1 MYRGA
6 IHGGV
11 NSCQRHFIKRVFQF
25 IIKFNISYSQDIP
38 LLRTA
43 RFLSAYPSMS
53 RISPCPHADT
63 WQSLPSANISV
74 DVSKWFGWG
83 IKGCKGQWRTFH
95 WWKERILFL
104 SLLHHRRHWKTRIKS
119 RAPRFV
125 ADNFAPDLLFRY
137 QEVFS
142 YLHISISQNKKFH
155 SLCHMVVHIVVKSRL
170 GGCMF
175 DNNWYLFLLIVF
187 LVFAGDGGLNYTE
200 IAVMGAILL
209 ALTLTEG
216 SNTSSNGCCCGN
228 IWRNFRE
235 I

>member
-1 MYRGA
+1 MF
-6 IHGGV
+6 
-11 NSCQRHFIKRVFQF
+11 S
-25 IIKFNISYSQDIP
+25 ISYSQDIP

-53 RISPCPHADT
+53 RISPCPHDDT
-63 WQSLPSANISV
+63 WQSLLTANISV
-74 DVSKWFGWG
+74 DGSKWFGWG
-83 IKGCKGQWRTFH
+83 IKGCTGQWRTFH
-95 WWKERILFL
+95 WLKERILFL
-104 SLLHHRRHWKTRIKS
+104 SLLRHRRHWKTRIKS
-119 RAPRFV
+119 RALRFV

-216 SNTSSNGCCCGN
+216 SNTSGNGCCCGQG
-228 IWRNFRE
+228 
-235 I
+235 

>member
-1 MYRGA
+1 MF
-6 IHGGV
+6 
-11 NSCQRHFIKRVFQF
+11 S
-25 IIKFNISYSQDIP
+25 ISYSQDIP
-38 LLRTA
+38 PLRTA

-83 IKGCKGQWRTFH
+83 IEVCKGQWRTFH
-95 WWKERILFL
+95 WLKERILFL
-104 SLLHHRRHWKTRIKS
+104 SLLRHRRHWKTRIKS
-119 RAPRFV
+119 RALRFV

-155 SLCHMVVHIVVKSRL
+155 SLCHIVVHIVVKSRL

-216 SNTSSNGCCCGN
+216 SNPSGSGCCCGQG
-228 IWRNFRE
+228 
-235 I
+235 